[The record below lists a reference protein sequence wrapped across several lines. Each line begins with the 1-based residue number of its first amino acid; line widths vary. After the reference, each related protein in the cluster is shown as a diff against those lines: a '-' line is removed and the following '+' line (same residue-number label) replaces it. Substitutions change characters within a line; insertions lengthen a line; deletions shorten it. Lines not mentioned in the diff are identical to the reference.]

1 MKNWK
6 AKTIIAG
13 TILLLIVASVYYY
26 IALPAINI
34 HSPGFWK
41 FIIVVLVAA
50 MIIYLLFQTR
60 FTQSAGSGYFS
71 ADRFGIEFKTPQ
83 SAKIFK
89 IMAAVCIVVAAVF
102 AIGSLLSS
110 KIINASKYQKLLD
123 VETRSFKD
131 DIKEV
136 SYDQIPILDKD
147 SAETIGNRVM
157 GTMVDLVSQFEVNDM
172 YTQINYKNKPVRV
185 SPLQYGSLIKWLTN
199 KSDGI
204 PGYIRIDM
212 TTQQAEVVRLEK
224 GIRYSTSDH
233 FGRNIYRHLR
243 FAYPTYV

>member
-102 AIGSLLSS
+102 AIGSP
-110 KIINASKYQKLLD
+110 
-123 VETRSFKD
+123 
-131 DIKEV
+131 V
-136 SYDQIPILDKD
+136 SYTHLTLPTKL
-147 SAETIGNRVM
+147 
-157 GTMVDLVSQFEVNDM
+157 EV
-172 YTQINYKNKPVRV
+172 
-185 SPLQYGSLIKWLTN
+185 
-199 KSDGI
+199 
-204 PGYIRIDM
+204 
-212 TTQQAEVVRLEK
+212 
-224 GIRYSTSDH
+224 
-233 FGRNIYRHLR
+233 
-243 FAYPTYV
+243 

>member
-71 ADRFGIEFKTPQ
+71 ADRFGRIIPAPALVPRLPAPPRTP
-83 SAKIFK
+83 FLPDCP
-89 IMAAVCIVVAAVF
+89 AV
-102 AIGSLLSS
+102 
-110 KIINASKYQKLLD
+110 
-123 VETRSFKD
+123 R
-131 DIKEV
+131 
-136 SYDQIPILDKD
+136 
-147 SAETIGNRVM
+147 
-157 GTMVDLVSQFEVNDM
+157 
-172 YTQINYKNKPVRV
+172 
-185 SPLQYGSLIKWLTN
+185 
-199 KSDGI
+199 
-204 PGYIRIDM
+204 
-212 TTQQAEVVRLEK
+212 
-224 GIRYSTSDH
+224 
-233 FGRNIYRHLR
+233 
-243 FAYPTYV
+243 

>member
-131 DIKEV
+131 DIK
-136 SYDQIPILDKD
+136 DI
-147 SAETIGNRVM
+147 
-157 GTMVDLVSQFEVNDM
+157 
-172 YTQINYKNKPVRV
+172 
-185 SPLQYGSLIKWLTN
+185 
-199 KSDGI
+199 
-204 PGYIRIDM
+204 
-212 TTQQAEVVRLEK
+212 
-224 GIRYSTSDH
+224 
-233 FGRNIYRHLR
+233 
-243 FAYPTYV
+243 

>member
-89 IMAAVCIVVAAVF
+89 IMAAYVLW
-102 AIGSLLSS
+102 SLLF
-110 KIINASKYQKLLD
+110 L
-123 VETRSFKD
+123 
-131 DIKEV
+131 
-136 SYDQIPILDKD
+136 
-147 SAETIGNRVM
+147 
-157 GTMVDLVSQFEVNDM
+157 
-172 YTQINYKNKPVRV
+172 
-185 SPLQYGSLIKWLTN
+185 PLEAYYLQ
-199 KSDGI
+199 
-204 PGYIRIDM
+204 
-212 TTQQAEVVRLEK
+212 RL
-224 GIRYSTSDH
+224 
-233 FGRNIYRHLR
+233 
-243 FAYPTYV
+243 

>member
-71 ADRFGIEFKTPQ
+71 ADRFGIEFKTPHRPCFQ
-83 SAKIFK
+83 
-89 IMAAVCIVVAAVF
+89 AV
-102 AIGSLLSS
+102 
-110 KIINASKYQKLLD
+110 
-123 VETRSFKD
+123 
-131 DIKEV
+131 IKFLPDTFYYFQE
-136 SYDQIPILDKD
+136 
-147 SAETIGNRVM
+147 
-157 GTMVDLVSQFEVNDM
+157 
-172 YTQINYKNKPVRV
+172 
-185 SPLQYGSLIKWLTN
+185 
-199 KSDGI
+199 
-204 PGYIRIDM
+204 
-212 TTQQAEVVRLEK
+212 
-224 GIRYSTSDH
+224 
-233 FGRNIYRHLR
+233 
-243 FAYPTYV
+243 